1 MTIWRFIDSGPC
13 DAAYNMALDESI
25 AAAVRRGDSSP
36 TLRLYGWCQPSVSLG
51 AFQKITDIDTGYC
64 AVNDVQVVRRPTGGR
79 GILHDEELTYSFSAR
94 NEGLFSQGLLDAYRK
109 ISTGFSLGLQR
120 LGLSVEMKTRRERG
134 SNLERSPLCFQ
145 STSYGELSING
156 KKLIGSAQKRWADGF
171 LQQGSIP
178 YTIDH
183 TALAA
188 VFKNKRQRA
197 RLGRDAGQEIEETGE
212 IIPAPD
218 IMGLE
223 DLIRNFSPAEFKV
236 YIKESFELLFSVS
249 LLESLPTDQEVAQTQ
264 FLCAEKYRQHQWT
277 TGKLR
282 TEHLCNNGIQLP
294 A

>member
-1 MTIWRFIDSGPC
+1 MTVWRFIESGPC
-13 DAAYNMALDESI
+13 DAAYNMALDEAI
-25 AAAVRRGDSSP
+25 AASVRNGDSPP

-64 AVNDVQVVRRPTGGR
+64 AAHDVQVVRRPTGGR
-79 GILHDEELTYSFSAR
+79 GILHGEELTYSFSAR

-109 ISTGFSLGLQR
+109 ISAAFSLGLQR
-120 LGLSVEMKTRRERG
+120 LGLSVKMKTRRERE

-145 STSYGELSING
+145 STSYGELTISG

-178 YTIDH
+178 YTVDH

-188 VFKNKRQRA
+188 VFTNKGQRIK
-197 RLGRDAGQEIEETGE
+197 GKGQEIEDAGE

-218 IMGLE
+218 FAGLK
-223 DLIRNFSPAEFKV
+223 DLVHDFSPPVFKV
-236 YIKESFELLFSVS
+236 YIKESFEILFGVS
-249 LLESLPTDQEVAQTQ
+249 LLESLPADHEVAEAHL
-264 FLCAEKYRQHQWT
+264 LCVEKYRQPLWT
-277 TGKLR
+277 NGKLR
-282 TEHLCNNGIQLP
+282 TEHLCNNGIQRP